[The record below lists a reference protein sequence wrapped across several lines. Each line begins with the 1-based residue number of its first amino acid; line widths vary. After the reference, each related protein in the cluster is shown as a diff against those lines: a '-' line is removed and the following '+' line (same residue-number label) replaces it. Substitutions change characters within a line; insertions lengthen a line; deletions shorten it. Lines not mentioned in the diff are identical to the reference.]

1 MQLNTVLFLYEYY
14 NNYHEANVKTG
25 FGLLF

>member
-14 NNYHEANVKTG
+14 NNYPKANVKTS
-25 FGLLF
+25 FGLLS